1 MLREPGTSAE
11 SPGCDSQRSSDER
24 DEAAL
29 LAGLRAASP
38 EAFDTLV
45 RTRAGRMLAT
55 ARRFLRS
62 EQDAADAVQEAFI
75 LAFQGIGRFEGQS
88 KLGTWLHRIVVNAC
102 LMKIRSESRRPAVSL
117 ESLLPAFDK
126 TGHHAAPVGRWRN
139 APDERAL
146 TDETRALVRRSIEM
160 LPDDFRSVILLRD
173 IEELSTEETAEILE
187 TTSGAVKTR
196 LHRARQALRTLL
208 DPHFSK

>member
-1 MLREPGTSAE
+1 MLM
-11 SPGCDSQRSSDER
+11 SDAPQSTEDL

-29 LAGLRAASP
+29 PARLRAGEP
-38 EAFDTLV
+38 EAFETLV
-45 RTRAGRMLAT
+45 RTRAGRMLTT

-75 LAFQGIGRFEGQS
+75 LAFQGIGKFEGQS

-117 ESLLPAFDK
+117 ESLLPAFDRS
-126 TGHHAAPVGRWRN
+126 GHHATPVGRWRN
-139 APDERAL
+139 APDERAMSE
-146 TDETRALVRRSIEM
+146 ETRALVRRSIDM

-187 TTSGAVKTR
+187 TTPGAVKTR